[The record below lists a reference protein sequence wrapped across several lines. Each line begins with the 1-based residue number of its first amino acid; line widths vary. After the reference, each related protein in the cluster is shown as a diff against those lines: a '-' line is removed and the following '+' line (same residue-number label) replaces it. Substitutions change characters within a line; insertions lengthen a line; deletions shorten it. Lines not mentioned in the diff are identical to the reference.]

1 MKVSIIQM
9 DMRLG
14 DPEYNFGHAAAL
26 IRQAAQE
33 KPDVITLP
41 ETWNTG
47 FFPRENLPALCDR
60 DGARVREEI
69 GGLARELSVNIV
81 AGSVANL
88 RDGAVCNTAY
98 IFGRDGSTLAEY
110 DKTHLFTPMG
120 EHEFFG
126 YGGRVV
132 DFMMDGIHC
141 GVVIC
146 YDIRFLELVRTLALR
161 GISVLFVVAQWPAA
175 RLFHWETLNRARAI
189 ENQLFVACTNSCGTA
204 GETVYAGHSALLDPL
219 GEAIA
224 SAGANEEIITGELD
238 PGILEHIRGTINV
251 YRDRRPELYQI

>member
-1 MKVSIIQM
+1 
-9 DMRLG
+9 
-14 DPEYNFGHAAAL
+14 
-26 IRQAAQE
+26 
-33 KPDVITLP
+33 
-41 ETWNTG
+41 
-47 FFPRENLPALCDR
+47 
-60 DGARVREEI
+60 
-69 GGLARELSVNIV
+69 
-81 AGSVANL
+81 
-88 RDGAVCNTAY
+88 
-98 IFGRDGSTLAEY
+98 
-110 DKTHLFTPMG
+110 MG